1 MINTVIFDLQKT
13 KNTLE
18 YYQNFYGKNEHIENS
33 IKNIDHCV
41 KNLSKELESQETSF
55 KLIQHFSE
63 ELKEFKKTN
72 KDLKR
77 EVESLK
83 IMLRRYNPKLVNM
96 EVD

>member
-18 YYQNFYGKNEHIENS
+18 YYQNFYGKNEHTENS

-41 KNLSKELESQETSF
+41 KNLSKELKSQETNF

-77 EVESLK
+77 EIESLK